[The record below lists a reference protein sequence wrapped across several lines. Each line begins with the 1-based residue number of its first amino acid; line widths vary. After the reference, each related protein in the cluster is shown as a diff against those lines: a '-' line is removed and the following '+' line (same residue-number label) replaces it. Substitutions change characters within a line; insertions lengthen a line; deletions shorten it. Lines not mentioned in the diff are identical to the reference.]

1 MNCAPAIPQ
10 TGAMTALSFARAL
23 WHRVSRLSQRPT
35 RRLRLSETLS
45 LGERRFVAVIEFEQ
59 SRFLVGGTASS
70 IVLLTR
76 LTKTAEGDAAENT
89 DSAERFEQELP

>member
-1 MNCAPAIPQ
+1 MNAFP
-10 TGAMTALSFARAL
+10 TASGIVPGVLSGARA
-23 WHRVSRLSQRPT
+23 WWQRLSQLGQRPS

-70 IVLLTR
+70 IVLLTQLSQNSEKD
-76 LTKTAEGDAAENT
+76 LTTGNIDCAHSCAQ
-89 DSAERFEQELP
+89 ERP